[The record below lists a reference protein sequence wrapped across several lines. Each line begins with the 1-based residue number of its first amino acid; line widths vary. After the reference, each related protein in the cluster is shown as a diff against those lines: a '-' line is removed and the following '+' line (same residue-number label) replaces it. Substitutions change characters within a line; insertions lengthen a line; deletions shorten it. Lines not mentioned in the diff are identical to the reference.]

1 MSVMLEKMVGTHKYM
16 AVITF
21 VKVFY
26 FRVPKERDIAV
37 PWYLSSKFL
46 WEWDLKPQEGPLVCW
61 AGRGGRRRDCSDNSL
76 QA

>member
-1 MSVMLEKMVGTHKYM
+1 M

-37 PWYLSSKFL
+37 PRYLSSKFL
-46 WEWDLKPQEGPLVCW
+46 WEWDLKPQEGPVCVQ
-61 AGRGGRRRDCSDNSL
+61 RGSRDGERNCRDNSQ